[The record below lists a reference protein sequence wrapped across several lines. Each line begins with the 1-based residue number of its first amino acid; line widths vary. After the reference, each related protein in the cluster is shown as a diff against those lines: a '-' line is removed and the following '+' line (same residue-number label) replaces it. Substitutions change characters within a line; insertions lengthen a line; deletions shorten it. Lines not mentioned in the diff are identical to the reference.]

1 MSISFSE
8 AFQAA
13 PTQQDEMLVTKSVK
27 VHGDTH
33 DVLKAIKEK
42 NRNKSMDEVI
52 RSLIKG
58 ATGKSVEEHSALPNN
73 TRLSSFAE

>member
-1 MSISFSE
+1 
-8 AFQAA
+8 
-13 PTQQDEMLVTKSVK
+13 MLVTKGVK

-33 DVLKAIKEK
+33 RVLKAIKEK
-42 NRNKSMDEVI
+42 NRSKSMDEVI

-58 ATGKSVEEHSALPNN
+58 ATGKSVEMYSAQKDN